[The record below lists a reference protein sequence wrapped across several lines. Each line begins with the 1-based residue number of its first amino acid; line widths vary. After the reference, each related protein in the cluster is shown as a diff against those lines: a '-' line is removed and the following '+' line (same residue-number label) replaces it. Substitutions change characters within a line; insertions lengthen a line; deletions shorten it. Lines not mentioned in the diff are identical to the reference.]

1 MLSRNRIKQIHSLAM
16 KKRRD
21 ESGLFVAEGPK
32 LVGEMLARFRCVYL
46 AVSEGSAFTVPANVA
61 DYDIVPRDELAKAT
75 LLTTP
80 HEVLA
85 VFEKPH
91 SGNATDVE
99 SLARAGICLALDD
112 IQDPGNVGTIVR
124 TADWFG
130 IDTVL
135 CSKGTADVYSPK
147 VLQATMGALVRVNVH
162 YCDLP
167 EVLGGLPGDVPVYGT
182 FLKGSNIYSEKLS
195 QNGVIVIG
203 NEGNGISAPVEETVM
218 RRLFI
223 PPFPCKGGAVE
234 SLNASVAA
242 AIICSEFRRR
252 NF

>member
-1 MLSRNRIKQIHSLAM
+1 M

-147 VLQATMGALVRVNVH
+147 VLQATMAIYRKYWEACPGMCRFTALFSKGAT
-162 YCDLP
+162 Y
-167 EVLGGLPGDVPVYGT
+167 
-182 FLKGSNIYSEKLS
+182 
-195 QNGVIVIG
+195 
-203 NEGNGISAPVEETVM
+203 
-218 RRLFI
+218 I
-223 PPFPCKGGAVE
+223 P
-234 SLNASVAA
+234 
-242 AIICSEFRRR
+242 R
-252 NF
+252 NFRKMG